1 MGDTGRIQVVV
12 QMYSLHGINM
22 KRRAEVLGIEFDTL
36 FLLDP
41 LHILGVIDLQS
52 FGELDIVEPFL
63 SICIRPSKEAVDL

>member
-1 MGDTGRIQVVV
+1 
-12 QMYSLHGINM
+12 M